1 MSMFLQQLVNGFTVG
16 CLYALLAIGYS
27 MVYGV
32 LKMVNFAHGELF
44 MLGPMFGLFLL
55 RSLGIVQG
63 RLNMIPANL
72 TPEQTAGVLV
82 LSLIGGATFSAIVGL
97 IMERTVYRPLRNRNA
112 VWEIAMIAA
121 MGVSLA
127 LQNAAML
134 IFGHQQKGFPSIIKT
149 KYYTVA
155 GANFSNMQ
163 LFILAFVVFLLIFLY
178 YLVNKTYM
186 GRCFRAVALDRCAA
200 GLMGVNV
207 NAVIAFVFVLG
218 PAIGAASGVLY
229 AMSYGQVYYL
239 MGMTVGMK
247 GWISAIIGGIGS
259 IQGSVVGGFILGVLE
274 VIGAGYLPLITG
286 GEMGAEYRNI
296 FAFVMLIV
304 FLLVRPQGLF
314 GKRGVG

>member
-55 RSLGIVQG
+55 RLLGIVQG

-72 TPEQTAGVLV
+72 TTVQTVGILA
-82 LSLIGGATFSAIVGL
+82 LSLFAGAAFSAIVGL

-134 IFGHQQKGFPSIIKT
+134 IFGHQQKGFPSIIET

-163 LFILAFVVFLLIFLY
+163 VFILAFMVFLLIFLY

-207 NAVIAFVFVLG
+207 NAVVAFVFILG

-296 FAFVMLIV
+296 FAFIMLIV